1 MQTTFGRW
9 RGLPAGTFLVSV
21 LLLAGCGGEQPFG
34 TNAASSGDL
43 LQLAAGPAA
52 APKATGLVQVVWPG
66 GMGRVIPPG
75 EEKLA
80 FADFNAFP
88 ATTAQPVRG
97 TFIYRVLNADS
108 TAHREIIAT
117 VTDAVVDVSQ
127 NKAWFAGLVISD
139 VKICSGGSCDG
150 DDGCSHD
157 DGGCGD
163 DGSHDDGGCSGG
175 GSSGGSDGGCSDGSH
190 DDGDCSDGAS
200 DGSHDDGGC
209 SDGGSDGGCSDGSHD
224 DGGCSDGGSDGGC
237 SDGSH
242 DDGGCSDG
250 GSDGGHDD
258 GGCAG
263 GGSDGG
269 HGGPGGIPGKDPR
282 VGQVVL
288 VKVHDVGTPGTN
300 GDGIAWKWLAPGT
313 VLDLSLEPKQMC
325 KKEIIGGNLVVHPVP
340 GS

>member
-1 MQTTFGRW
+1 MQTIFGRW
-9 RGLPAGTFLVSV
+9 PGLSAGMILAGVV
-21 LLLAGCGGEQPFG
+21 LLAGCGGEQPFG
-34 TNAASSGDL
+34 ATVASSGDL

-66 GMGRVIPPG
+66 GMGRTILPG

-88 ATTAQPVRG
+88 AATSAPARG
-97 TFIYRVLNADS
+97 AFIYRVLNADS
-108 TAHREIIAT
+108 TPHREIIAA
-117 VTDAVVDVSQ
+117 VTDAVVDVGQ

-139 VKICSGGSCDG
+139 VKICGGGSCDG
-150 DDGCSHD
+150 ADGCSHD

-190 DDGDCSDGAS
+190 DDG
-200 DGSHDDGGC
+200 GC
-209 SDGGSDGGCSDGSHD
+209 SDGGSDGGC
-224 DGGCSDGGSDGGC
+224 
-237 SDGSH
+237 
-242 DDGGCSDG
+242 
-250 GSDGGHDD
+250 SDGGHDD

-300 GDGIAWKWLAPGT
+300 GDGIAWKWMAPGT
-313 VLDLSLEPKQMC
+313 VVDLSLEPKHMC

>member
-1 MQTTFGRW
+1 MQTTCGRW
-9 RGLPAGTFLVSV
+9 RELTAGMLLAGVV
-21 LLLAGCGGEQPFG
+21 LLAGCGGDEPFG
-34 TNAASSGDL
+34 TSAASSGDL
-43 LQLAAGPAA
+43 LQLAGAPAA
-52 APKATGLVQVVWPG
+52 QPKATGLVEVVWPG

-108 TAHREIIAT
+108 TPHREITAA
-117 VTDAVVDVSQ
+117 VTDAVVDVGQ
-127 NKAWFAGLVISD
+127 DKAWFAGLVISD

-163 DGSHDDGGCSGG
+163 DGSHDDGGCSD
-175 GSSGGSDGGCSDGSH
+175 GGSDGGCSDGSH
-190 DDGDCSDGAS
+190 DDG
-200 DGSHDDGGC
+200 GC
-209 SDGGSDGGCSDGSHD
+209 TDGGSDGGCSDGSHD

-242 DDGGCSDG
+242 DDGGCTDGGSDG
-250 GSDGGHDD
+250 GCSDGGHDD

-288 VKVHDVGTPGTN
+288 VKVHDVGTPGTD

-313 VLDLSLEPKQMC
+313 VLDLWLEPKQMC

>member
-1 MQTTFGRW
+1 METILGRW
-9 RGLPAGTFLVSV
+9 RGLPAGTFLMSAV
-21 LLLAGCGGEQPFG
+21 LVAGCAGDQPVGVGASAGEE
-34 TNAASSGDL
+34 
-43 LQLAAGPAA
+43 LQQAPGAGV

-66 GMGRVIPPG
+66 GMGRVVPPG

-80 FADFNAFP
+80 FAKFDAMP
-88 ATTAQPVRG
+88 ATATLLARG

-108 TAHREIIAT
+108 TPHREITAT
-117 VTDAVVDVSQ
+117 VADAVVDVAQ
-127 NKAWFAGLVISD
+127 RKAWFTGEVVSD
-139 VKICSGGSCDG
+139 VKICGGGSCDG
-150 DDGCSHD
+150 ADGCSHD

-163 DGSHDDGGCSGG
+163 DGSHDDGGCTD
-175 GSSGGSDGGCSDGSH
+175 GGSDGSC
-190 DDGDCSDGAS
+190 S

-209 SDGGSDGGCSDGSHD
+209 TDGGSDGGCSDG
-224 DGGCSDGGSDGGC
+224 
-237 SDGSH
+237 
-242 DDGGCSDG
+242 
-250 GSDGGHDD
+250 GHDD
-258 GGCAG
+258 GSCAGGG

-300 GDGIAWKWLAPGT
+300 GDGIAWKWMAPGT
-313 VLDLSLEPKQMC
+313 DLDLSLEPKQMC